1 MLPITITWLYLDRN
15 RNDLNKKLSIG
26 SRELHSGG
34 FSVKFY
40 IELHVNK
47 LVLSA
52 VFNVHSPD
60 LAVTGLALALVVG
73 VVPLPL
79 AFPEQTSRILII
91 NFLEAV

>member
-1 MLPITITWLYLDRN
+1 M
-15 RNDLNKKLSIG
+15 
-26 SRELHSGG
+26 
-34 FSVKFY
+34 
-40 IELHVNK
+40 
-47 LVLSA
+47 LSA

-91 NFLEAV
+91 NFLKTV